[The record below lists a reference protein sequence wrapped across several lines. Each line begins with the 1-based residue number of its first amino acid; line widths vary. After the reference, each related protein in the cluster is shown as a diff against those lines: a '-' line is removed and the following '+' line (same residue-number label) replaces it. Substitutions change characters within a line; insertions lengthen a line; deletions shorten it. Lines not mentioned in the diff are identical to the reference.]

1 MTTTDLPRNGV
12 TQSSAV
18 PPLPSV
24 STARRQRRR
33 GLLALALALVVLF
46 AVGTV
51 AAFDYFS
58 ATHSAVG
65 VGRTVPYGQQVTS
78 GDLVEVSIPN
88 GDTLN
93 SIDWAAR
100 DSLVGGFASTT
111 LQAGQ
116 LLPGGVVVASLTP
129 PPGSALVAVG
139 VKVGFLPATELAAGD
154 QVRVVAVQT
163 ATSATGAAAGS
174 SSSIP
179 TGQAVQASV
188 FSIGGTDASGSTVVD
203 VVVADRDANAVAQL
217 SALGAAAIVLTP
229 KG

>member
-1 MTTTDLPRNGV
+1 MTTTNLPRNGSP
-12 TQSSAV
+12 QSSAV
-18 PPLPSV
+18 PPLPMV

-51 AAFDYFS
+51 ATFNYFS

-65 VGRTVPYGQQVTS
+65 VARTVPYGQQVNA
-78 GDLVEVSIPN
+78 GDLVEVSIPT
-88 GDTLN
+88 GTTLN
-93 SIDWAAR
+93 SIDWAQR

-129 PPGSALVAVG
+129 PSGSAVVAVG

-154 QVRVVAVQT
+154 QVRLVAVQT
-163 ATSATGAAAGS
+163 ATSATGAATGAAS
-174 SSSIP
+174 AIP
-179 TGQAVQASV
+179 AGQAVQASV
-188 FSIGGTDASGSTVVD
+188 FSIGGTDASGTTVVD

-217 SALGAAAIVLTP
+217 SALGAAAIVLIP